1 MGFICPV
8 CGENLIESEKS
19 YSCCHAHLFDKAKK
33 GYVNLLL
40 GRDASLHGDSK
51 EMALARYDIM
61 QSGTYAPVKNAVI
74 ALLQTYAPA
83 ARVIADCGCGEG
95 YYTAAI
101 AEAFR
106 QAEVLGT
113 DISKEV
119 LAVAKRRGNGF
130 KRAVASSFALPLANE
145 SCDVAL
151 NIFSPFAKE
160 EYARIIQP
168 GGFLLM
174 VIPLEYHLWELK
186 QAVYE
191 KPYLNEP
198 HIPALAGF
206 SLVAQERLEYQKTLP
221 SRQLIDLFGMTP
233 YAIKTS
239 PADKEKLNAV
249 SALKITFSVQLLLYQ
264 KENEP
269 WITKK

>member
-1 MGFICPV
+1 MSKLGAAVLKRIDPLFKKPV
-8 CGENLIESEKS
+8 HPFNLNNEGS
-19 YSCCHAHLFDKAKK
+19 
-33 GYVNLLL
+33 
-40 GRDASLHGDSK
+40 
-51 EMALARYDIM
+51 M
-61 QSGTYAPVKNAVI
+61 TYADWEYEKAQD
-74 ALLQTYAPA
+74 ALDLYKGRYSPEEMFGGKE
-83 ARVIADCGCGEG
+83 VLDCGCGEG

-130 KRAVASSFALPLANE
+130 KRAVASSFALPLASE

-198 HIPALAGF
+198 HIPALTGF
-206 SLVAQERLEYQKTLP
+206 SLAAQERLEYQKTLP
-221 SRQLIDLFGMTP
+221 TRQLIDLFGMTP